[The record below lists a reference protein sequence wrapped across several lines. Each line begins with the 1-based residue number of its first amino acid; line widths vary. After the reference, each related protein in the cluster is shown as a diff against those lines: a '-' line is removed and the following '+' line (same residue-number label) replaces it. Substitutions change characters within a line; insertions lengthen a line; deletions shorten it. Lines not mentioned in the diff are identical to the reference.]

1 MCETSN
7 RGMLTSLR
15 KWIPSWTT
23 SRKASRKPSPLSAS
37 IYLPCDIFLYMSQF
51 LEFEDY
57 RNLIEA
63 FWPDGGEDE
72 LIRQRLWKLSTRICS
87 VNFYNEKELKVEYNY
102 DPKRSKEDRI
112 LLNVETLVP
121 IAGPIFPTDTDDQ
134 LWMSPSELIDIVST
148 RYNMD
153 KCSEYRYA
161 DCDCCERLYDID
173 TYPETF
179 GELSGTE
186 CPYGHFHHY
195 CIRHVSWWLKNYLRM
210 FIKLQEVQEEE
221 LPLLLEP
228 LPKPLLKRGNAFEN
242 MLLRCWCIP
251 AEAGSAVIDS
261 DSFTPATAVNEV
273 GNHANFLRTWVMR
286 IRIE

>member
-87 VNFYNEKELKVEYNY
+87 VNFYDEIELKVEYNY
-102 DPKRSKEDRI
+102 DPKRSKKDRI

-121 IAGPIFPTDTDDQ
+121 IAGPIFPTDMDDQ
-134 LWMSPSELIDIVST
+134 LWMSPSELIDIVLT

-161 DCDCCERLYDID
+161 DCDCCER
-173 TYPETF
+173 
-179 GELSGTE
+179 
-186 CPYGHFHHY
+186 
-195 CIRHVSWWLKNYLRM
+195 HVSWWLNNYLRM
-210 FIKLQEVQEEE
+210 INKLQEEE
-221 LPLLLEP
+221 LRLLLEP
-228 LPKPLLKRGNAFEN
+228 LPKPLPKRGNAFEN

-273 GNHANFLRTWVMR
+273 GNHADFLRTWL
-286 IRIE
+286 IHINIE